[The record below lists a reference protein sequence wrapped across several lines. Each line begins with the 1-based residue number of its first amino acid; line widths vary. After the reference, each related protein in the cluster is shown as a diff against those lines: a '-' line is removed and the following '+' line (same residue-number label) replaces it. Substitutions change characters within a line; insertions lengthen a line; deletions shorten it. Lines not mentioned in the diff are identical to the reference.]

1 MGTHSCKATCLSWLA
16 KNQVPL
22 EDRRTL
28 GYHSNPGDRT
38 TLVYSRDSMAG
49 PLVHLQQTLDDIS
62 SEAFRPDH
70 TRSGYRAPA
79 PGPTVADT
87 SSDSEPEES
96 GVQKF
101 IRRMAEDHESE
112 TESIDESESSSEDS
126 QDEEFDEDDLPLAV
140 EAENEIIPP
149 WNHLDDD
156 VRLDVFRMKLVRHRL
171 STMYHLVADEGGTHL
186 KCGRLITTNFDLV
199 DEEPKFVY
207 PMCTNCFGRR

>member
-1 MGTHSCKATCLSWLA
+1 
-16 KNQVPL
+16 
-22 EDRRTL
+22 
-28 GYHSNPGDRT
+28 
-38 TLVYSRDSMAG
+38 MAG

-87 SSDSEPEES
+87 SSDSEPAES
-96 GVQKF
+96 GVQGF

-112 TESIDESESSSEDS
+112 AESIDESESSSEDS

-140 EAENEIIPP
+140 EAENEIVPP

-186 KCGRLITTNFDLV
+186 KCGRSITTNFDFV